1 MRGLPR
7 TAMNRSALAL
17 AIALGL
23 PAFAAAQQ
31 AAPALDEATDAA
43 TLDAITVTATR
54 RAENAQQV
62 PIAVSAVDGEKL
74 DAIRSGGD
82 DIRFLA
88 ARSPSLNVESSF
100 GRVFPRFYL
109 RGLGNT
115 DFDLN
120 ASQPVSLVYD
130 DVVLENVTL
139 KEIGRA
145 SCRERV

>member
-1 MRGLPR
+1 MRR
-7 TAMNRSALAL
+7 TQTTRLNRHALAL
-17 AIALGL
+17 AIALTL
-23 PAFAAAQQ
+23 PALASAQD
-31 AAPALDEATDAA
+31 AAPADANTDAT
-43 TLDAITVTATR
+43 TLDTITVTATR

-82 DIRFLA
+82 DVRFLA

-120 ASQPVSLVYD
+120 ASQPVSLV
-130 DVVLENVTL
+130 
-139 KEIGRA
+139 
-145 SCRERV
+145 